1 VDVTVTTPAGTSATS
16 AASKYSYG
24 VPTVTSLAPNNGVV
38 AGGNTVVVTGT
49 GFTGLTGAAA
59 VKFGLVNATSYV
71 VDSPTQITAVA
82 PAGTAGAT
90 VDVTVTTPAGTS
102 AVSAASK
109 YTYGTLSVTL
119 LSPTA
124 GPAAG
129 ANLVLITGTGF
140 TGLSG
145 SSAVKFGLLDATS
158 YVVNSATSITAT
170 APAGTAGTTVDVTV
184 TTPAGTSATSAASKY
199 SYGVPTVTSLAPN
212 NGVVAGGNTV
222 IVTGTGF
229 TGLTGAAAVKF
240 GLVNATS
247 YVVNSPTQITVLVPA
262 GALGTVDVTV
272 MSAAGTS
279 ALVLADQYIYN

>member
-1 VDVTVTTPAGTSATS
+1 VGTSATGVGNT
-16 AASKYSYG
+16 YSYG
-24 VPTVTSLAPNNGVV
+24 VPTVSL
-38 AGGNTVVVTGT
+38 
-49 GFTGLTGAAA
+49 
-59 VKFGLVNATSYV
+59 
-71 VDSPTQITAVA
+71 
-82 PAGTAGAT
+82 
-90 VDVTVTTPAGTS
+90 
-102 AVSAASK
+102 VS
-109 YTYGTLSVTL
+109 
-119 LSPTA
+119 
-124 GPAAG
+124 PAAG
-129 ANLVLITGTGF
+129 AAVGGETITITGTNFVAGASVAF
-140 TGLSG
+140 GAHAGT
-145 SSAVKFGLLDATS
+145 AVV
-158 YVVNSATSITAT
+158 VVNATSITAT
-170 APAGTAGTTVDVTV
+170 APAGIAGTTVDVTV